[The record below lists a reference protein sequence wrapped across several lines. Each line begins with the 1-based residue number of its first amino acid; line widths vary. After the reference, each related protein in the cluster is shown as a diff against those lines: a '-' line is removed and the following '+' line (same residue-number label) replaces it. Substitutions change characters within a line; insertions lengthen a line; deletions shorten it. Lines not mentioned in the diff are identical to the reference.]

1 MRAFLGFSLLYA
13 AAGVVLVLLVRDTS
27 AQTISRMFVTLPG
40 MVGFFATNLIWLG
53 VLGVAL
59 VVDAP
64 TAEWRARLRR
74 ALIGLMA
81 ASVMFVSF
89 TAIKTTLPQILP
101 FYADPFF
108 ARLDRALHFGIDP
121 WRLTHA
127 FGALP
132 IAAVGLVYLELWLF
146 PAMFLPAILGLI
158 DSDRGRRRRFLIL
171 YVFVWVGLGNVVA
184 LLGMSAGPV
193 YYDRL
198 TGGTDFAALALA
210 LDQSG
215 IAVSGIGAMQE
226 KLWDIYV
233 SGGQAAGSGISAF
246 PSVHV
251 GMACVLALYLR
262 ERVPRA
268 WPLAVMLVAAFQF
281 LSVYQGWHYAVDGYA
296 SIVAVWALW
305 RLMRAHA
312 PAPPR
317 TVVQPAVNA
326 RLPARHN

>member
-13 AAGVVLVLLVRDTS
+13 AAGVVLVLLVRDS
-27 AQTISRMFVTLPG
+27 PAQTISRMFVTLPG
-40 MVGFFATNLIWLG
+40 MVGFFASNLIWLG

-59 VVDAP
+59 VIDAP
-64 TAEWRARLRR
+64 AAEWGVRLRR
-74 ALIGLMA
+74 ALTALMGA
-81 ASVMFVSF
+81 GVMFVSF
-89 TAIKTTLPQILP
+89 TAIKTSLPQILP

-108 ARLDRALHFGIDP
+108 ARLDRVLHFGIDP

-127 FGALP
+127 FGVLP
-132 IAAVGLVYLELWLF
+132 IAAVGLVYLKLWLF

-158 DSDRGRRRRFLIL
+158 DSDRARRQRFLIL
-171 YVFVWVGLGNVVA
+171 YVFVWIGLGNVVA

-193 YYDRL
+193 YHDRL
-198 TGGTDFAALALA
+198 IGGSDFAALALA

-215 IAVSGIGAMQE
+215 IAASGIGAMQE

-251 GMACVLALYLR
+251 GMACVLALYLC
-262 ERVPRA
+262 ERMPRA
-268 WPLAVMLVAAFQF
+268 WPLAAMLVAAFQF

-296 SIVAVWALW
+296 SIVAVWVLW
-305 RLMRAHA
+305 RLMRAYA
-312 PAPPR
+312 SARPRPAA
-317 TVVQPAVNA
+317 QAALNA